1 MSLLLVYNIRMQ
13 CSLLSINR
21 LRVQLEYR
29 VFSIYNNNSGVFVV
43 RSKAVVNRSDRV
55 ERYEFYS
62 SSEKKTFVV
71 F

>member
-1 MSLLLVYNIRMQ
+1 MSLLLIYNIRMQ